1 MWKILYQVTQLTTLG
16 SMEDHSGGDQRPDDD
31 LDDDSSVS
39 GPSTPYYM
47 SGSSGAA
54 SPSAVSAEEDDY
66 RSETSSERGG
76 DSHSLSALARA
87 KSSLRRIPAQAAAS
101 AHSNHRDLSNRLK
114 RAICNAA
121 QTDAMPFD
129 EHMIGVDVL
138 LCVQPNDEP
147 TQDAED
153 SEAQHRTVFH
163 AHRFLLAASSE
174 PFRAMLTGNMRE
186 ASQRQVQIFGVEP
199 RIVEKMLV
207 FIYTGGESWRL
218 GSWSVLGCN

>member
-1 MWKILYQVTQLTTLG
+1 
-16 SMEDHSGGDQRPDDD
+16 METRSAGEQRPDDD

-76 DSHSLSALARA
+76 DSQSSLSALARA
-87 KSSLRRIPAQAAAS
+87 KSSLRRMPAQAAAS

-114 RAICNAA
+114 RAIRNAA
-121 QTDAMPFD
+121 QEDAMPFD
-129 EHMIGVDVL
+129 EHMIGADVL
-138 LCVQPNDEP
+138 LCVQANDEP
-147 TQDAED
+147 TQ
-153 SEAQHRTVFH
+153 QHHGSGADDDGGSAPPPPQQQRTVFH
-163 AHRFLLAASSE
+163 AHRFILAASSE
-174 PFRAMLTGNMRE
+174 PFRAMLTGSMRE
-186 ASQRQVQIFGVEP
+186 ASQREVQIFGVEP

-207 FIYTGGESWRL
+207 FIYTGGEPRL
-218 GSWSVLGCN
+218 SACMDSRCI